1 MSSKKNITVA
11 VTGLNNIDSP
21 GPGIPVIRALKESTQ
36 YNVRIIGLSYETLE
50 PGIYMHE
57 LVDKSYQI
65 PMPSAG
71 TTVLLDRLRYINDK
85 EDIDVIVPNFDA
97 ELHNFIKLKNVLKT
111 ELNIETFLPTLEQF
125 ESRHKSVLYEFG
137 EKNEVKVP
145 YAKMI
150 FSAQEIQQ
158 LKEEFTYPLV
168 IKGKYYDASIAATP
182 EQAVNYFYK
191 ISAKWGLP
199 IIVQEFVSGNEVNVT
214 AIGDGNGKCIGA
226 VPMRKLYITDKGKAW
241 AGISLDD
248 EELIKI
254 TNRVIGNSK
263 WRGGCELEF
272 IKTNDNQYYLLEM
285 NPRFPAW
292 VYLSVGC
299 GQNHPEALVKMAL
312 GEKIE
317 PFQSFETGK
326 LFIRYS
332 FDQIVNLSEF
342 EKISTLG
349 EL

>member
-50 PGIYMHE
+50 PGIYMHDW
-57 LVDKSYQI
+57 VDKSYQI

-71 TTVLLDRLRYINDK
+71 TTVLLERLKYINSN
-85 EDIDVIVPNFDA
+85 ENIDVIIPNFDA

-111 ELNIETFLPTLEQF
+111 ELNIETFLPTSEQF

-150 FSAQEIQQ
+150 FNAHEIQQ
-158 LKEEFTYPLV
+158 LKDEFTYPLV

-254 TNRVIGNSK
+254 TNRVIENSK

-272 IKTNDNQYYLLEM
+272 IKTNDNKYYLLEM

-312 GEKIE
+312 GEKVA
-317 PFQSFETGK
+317 PFKSFETGK